1 MRIFISYSSKDRES
15 VERVQLALR
24 AQGHD
29 VFFDRVN
36 LPAGEE
42 YGVRIRQAIESSELF
57 IFVLSENAL
66 AAGSYTLSEL
76 EIAEE
81 TWPLPA
87 GKVLPVMLRPVD
99 FKQIPPYLDSVTVL
113 EPKGELEADVADAVH
128 RIASI
133 RRRAILKIAAG
144 CVVIAALAGGGTV
157 WYWTNRQPR
166 QEIHTW
172 DGSPAVLV
180 PAGAF
185 TMGDDAESPRR
196 AVYLDAFY
204 LDKYK
209 VTTARFAKFLQ
220 ATGSLKPPDGWDDA
234 GPESN
239 GELPVIGV
247 DWNDADAYCHWAHKR
262 LPTEAEWEKAA
273 RGSDARA
280 YPWGN
285 DSPDSTRASFERSAT
300 NPYRGG
306 LTPVGSH
313 PAGKSPY
320 GAFDLS
326 GNASEWVGDWFSE
339 SFPSSE
345 VRNPK
350 GPATG
355 EGRVIRGSGWD
366 EPAGRLLSTKRY
378 HASPDQRLDDLGFR
392 CAQAAP

>member
-42 YGVRIRQAIESSELF
+42 YDVRIREAIESSELF

-157 WYWTNRQPR
+157 WYWTNRQPK

-196 AVYLDAFY
+196 EVYLDAFY
-204 LDKYK
+204 LDKYQ
-209 VTTARFAKFLQ
+209 VTTARFGKFLQ
-220 ATGSLKPPDGWDDA
+220 ATGSLRPPDGWDDA

-273 RGSDARA
+273 RGTDARA

-285 DSPDSTRASFERSAT
+285 DSPDSTRASFGRSAA
-300 NPYRGG
+300 NPYRDG

-320 GAFDLS
+320 GAHDLA
-326 GNASEWVGDWFSE
+326 GNASEWVADWFSE
-339 SFPSSE
+339 SFPTSD

-366 EPAGRLLSTKRY
+366 EPAERLLSTKRY
-378 HASPDQRLDDLGFR
+378 HASPGQRLDDLGFR
-392 CAQAAP
+392 CAQAVP

>member
-42 YGVRIRQAIESSELF
+42 YDVRIRQAIEVSELF
-57 IFVLSENAL
+57 IFVLTENAL

-76 EIAEE
+76 KIAEE

-87 GKVLPVMLRPVD
+87 GKVLPVMLHPVD
-99 FKQIPPYLDSVTVL
+99 FKQIPPYLESVTVL
-113 EPKGELEADVADAVH
+113 QPKGDLEADVADAVH

-144 CVVIAALAGGGTV
+144 CVVIAALAGGGAV
-157 WYWTNRQPR
+157 WYWTNRQPK

-185 TMGDDAESPRR
+185 TMGDDAQSPRR
-196 AVYLDAFY
+196 EVYLDTFY

-220 ATGSLKPPDGWDDA
+220 ATGSLRPPDGWDDA
-234 GPESN
+234 GSESN

-262 LPTEAEWEKAA
+262 LPTQAEWEKAA
-273 RGSDARA
+273 RGTDARA

-285 DSPDSTRASFERSAT
+285 DSPDSTRASFGRSAA

-320 GAFDLS
+320 GAYDLA
-326 GNASEWVGDWFSE
+326 GNASEWVADWFSE
-339 SFPSSE
+339 SFPGSD

-350 GPATG
+350 GPSAG

-366 EPAGRLLSTKRY
+366 EPAERLISAKRY
-378 HASPDQRLDDLGFR
+378 HASPAQRLDDLGFR
-392 CAQAAP
+392 CAQDPP